1 MRLVSKTGWS
11 DSYRHRPG
19 CTKPNTKKITW
30 TWHHKTTCL
39 GISWQA
45 LQHYMIHKGFTP
57 CCLDTAHMAYRSKTK
72 MLRFGFP
79 WFSYPT
85 PTAMDLGE
93 IWKMEKTNEKQYA
106 LIHVFF
112 TNHIP
117 CCTPTSVRPIS
128 LPLLK
133 RRPNVSASVPS
144 LGVGS
149 LEEIAHETVKVI
161 TTCCFIPRLKR
172 LKRSFN
178 KWTTS
183 GRTNDRLWKNKRI
196 YIYIE
201 PKARMKLSNV
211 FLRNLMCWNLFE
223 NGGEITHDNTWH

>member
-45 LQHYMIHKGFTP
+45 LQHYMIHKGFTAS
-57 CCLDTAHMAYRSKTK
+57 CLDTAHMAYRSKTK

-93 IWKMEKTNEKQYA
+93 IWKMEKTNEKQYV

-128 LPLLK
+128 LPCWNAAPMC
-133 RRPNVSASVPS
+133 RPPCHLWAWAPWKKSPMR
-144 LGVGS
+144 LWRW
-149 LEEIAHETVKVI
+149 
-161 TTCCFIPRLKR
+161 PRLDAVSPR

-183 GRTNDRLWKNKRI
+183 GCPQNYGRTNI
-196 YIYIE
+196 YIIYI
-201 PKARMKLSNV
+201 
-211 FLRNLMCWNLFE
+211 
-223 NGGEITHDNTWH
+223 